1 MAKSTN
7 KSLVITDGSKSS
19 TAFFAAFIATR
30 SNGMITGKLKTGIN
44 KLPFPDFEAIEDI
57 KVNVDEN
64 PIPPNAMIK
73 IK

>member
-1 MAKSTN
+1 
-7 KSLVITDGSKSS
+7 
-19 TAFFAAFIATR
+19 
-30 SNGMITGKLKTGIN
+30 MITGKLKTGIN